1 MIGRSKP
8 IPLPSLKRLPTYHHY
23 LKAVQETG
31 LIYISCTLIGKDL
44 KLDPTQVRKD
54 LQATEILGK
63 PKVGYFVSEL
73 IGAIETF
80 LGWNNTN
87 EAFIVGAGN
96 LGSALLGYE
105 RFKSTGLNIV
115 AAFDTDPARIGTQV
129 RGKEVLPIDKLVELA
144 QRMSIHIG
152 IITVPASEAQ
162 KVADLMVEGGIKA
175 IWNFAPVHLRLR
187 DDIIVQNEDL
197 YNSLAS
203 LSHKLAKVLNAPPPT
218 GEVTHGTERGDTA
231 FNGAEISEA
240 VRHT

>member
-1 MIGRSKP
+1 MLDRREP

-23 LKAVQETG
+23 LKDSQEKG

-44 KLDPTQVRKD
+44 NFDPTQVRKD
-54 LQATEILGK
+54 LEATEIIGK
-63 PKVGYFVSEL
+63 PKVGYPVIDL
-73 IGAIETF
+73 ISAIETF
-80 LGWNNTN
+80 LGWNNVN
-87 EAFIVGAGN
+87 EAFLVGAGY

-115 AAFDTDPARIGTQV
+115 ATFDTDTMRVGTQV
-129 RGKEVLPIDKLVELA
+129 RGKEVLPLEKLVELA
-144 QRMSIHIG
+144 QRISIH

-187 DDIIVQNEDL
+187 EDIIVQNEDL
-197 YNSLAS
+197 YNSLAA

-218 GEVTHGTERGDTA
+218 GEVTNGTAPASTA
-231 FNGAEISEA
+231 IDGAKISEA
-240 VRHT
+240 VRNT